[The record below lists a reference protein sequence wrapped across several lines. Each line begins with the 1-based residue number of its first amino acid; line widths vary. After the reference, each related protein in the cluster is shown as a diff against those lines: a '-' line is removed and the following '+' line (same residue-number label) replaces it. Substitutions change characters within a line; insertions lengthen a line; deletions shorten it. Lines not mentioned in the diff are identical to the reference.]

1 MAQNRSPEERARREH
16 EDALKA
22 FRAETE
28 GVALRVA
35 RLRFGSRRTSRK
47 GDPED
52 AVAEAYAYFVKKNYM
67 DSAPPEKWRSI
78 LLKIVSGKALDMV
91 KYDRPT
97 VQLPDDHHD
106 TVGRNDPGIDGPEGE
121 DAAEARF
128 APARSV
134 LDDLKP
140 RQRDILDRLFLQQQS
155 VVEIAADLGI
165 TERGVRDH
173 RQKALE
179 RLKRKLDVQDDLPPK
194 RKEDDNEKEGGN

>member
-1 MAQNRSPEERARREH
+1 M
-16 EDALKA
+16 KA

-35 RLRFGSRRTSRK
+35 HLVFGSRKTSRK

-52 AVAEAYAYFVKKNYM
+52 AVAEAYAYFDKKNYM
-67 DSAPPEKWRSI
+67 DTAPPEKWRSI
-78 LLKIVSGKALDMV
+78 LLKIVRGKALDMV

-106 TVGRNDPGIDGPEGE
+106 TIGRNDPGIDGPEDE

-128 APARSV
+128 APAKSV

-140 RQRDILDRLFLQQQS
+140 RQRDILDRFFVQQQS
-155 VVEIAADLGI
+155 VAEIAADLGI

-173 RQKALE
+173 RQKSLE
-179 RLKRKLDVQDDLPPK
+179 RLKRKLDVQRDSPPNGVI
-194 RKEDDNEKEGGN
+194 EDDNEKEGGD